1 MNELIKIFGTPSRT
15 KQYNHDSI
23 NVYWDNIQIENLSEK
38 LLELYIN
45 DSEATIGAF
54 HIIDDEG
61 EIRASEEYDIAPNG
75 TLHNTR
81 VEFFKRDGLRT
92 TGELTKEEFDKRMEN
107 NTFSIWTNVDTD

>member
-15 KQYNHDSI
+15 KQYDHDSI

-45 DSEATIGAF
+45 DSDATIGAF
-54 HIIDDEG
+54 QIIDVEG
-61 EIRASEEYDIAPNG
+61 EIQASEKYDIAPDG
-75 TLHNTR
+75 TLYNTR
-81 VEFFKRDGLRT
+81 VEFFKWEGLRKT
-92 TGELTKEEFDKRMEN
+92 RELTKEEFDKRIEN